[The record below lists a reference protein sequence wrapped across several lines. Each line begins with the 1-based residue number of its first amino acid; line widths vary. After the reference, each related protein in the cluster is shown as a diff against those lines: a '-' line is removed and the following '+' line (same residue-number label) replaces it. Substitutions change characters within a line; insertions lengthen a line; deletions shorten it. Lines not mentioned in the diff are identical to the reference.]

1 MKGTNEKVRKILKN
15 KPENLKEMTG
25 LATRAER
32 CIKNEGTAADLGW
45 MDRKLDGSKGEQ
57 KEEKRILNN
66 IRMEK

>member
-1 MKGTNEKVRKILKN
+1 MNEKVRKILKN
-15 KPENLKEMTG
+15 KPENVKEMTG
-25 LATRAER
+25 LARRAER
-32 CIKNEGTAADLGW
+32 CIKNGGTATGLGW